1 MVRIILPVFLLLLS
15 VASHAAPVTI
25 GFTAMIGDRNN
36 IDTDDVFG
44 EGVAADLSGQTIV
57 GSFTIDPSA
66 LTQVCSFSGA
76 CYLDYGAGAISAA
89 FTLNGITASVI
100 STGTLGFAGNTSGG
114 MVSIKDPANGGS
126 NYLSVGAASADGA
139 IQETIG
145 VLFGGTTGF
154 SAFGGGDPLAA
165 IGSLGTIGGGQGLV
179 AGGITFMSATEHL
192 DATIITI
199 EVPEPPGMWLVGLGL
214 LALEIAR
221 RRLAR

>member
-1 MVRIILPVFLLLLS
+1 MVRIILPFFLLLLS

-76 CYLDYGAGAISAA
+76 CYLDYGAGAIAAA

-100 STGTLGFAGNTSGG
+100 STGTLGFAGQRR
-114 MVSIKDPANGGS
+114 IK
-126 NYLSVGAASADGA
+126 LSVGWRGQRGWRDS
-139 IQETIG
+139 
-145 VLFGGTTGF
+145 
-154 SAFGGGDPLAA
+154 GDDRCVVRRHNRL
-165 IGSLGTIGGGQGLV
+165 
-179 AGGITFMSATEHL
+179 
-192 DATIITI
+192 
-199 EVPEPPGMWLVGLGL
+199 LGL
-214 LALEIAR
+214 WR
-221 RRLAR
+221 W